1 MLAARRDFATLG
13 LQADWNWTNAKAD
26 NFYSVEPGIPRDSST
41 LSYSSRENWFGT
53 LRTRSGIVVD
63 NLLLYVIGGLAWAN
77 FDRNL
82 TYTVVNPPNAQA
94 FSSSNTRLGF
104 VVGFGT
110 EWAFS
115 QNWSI
120 TSEVLYMGFKKDQ
133 QSFSCSI
140 GVCEVAE
147 TRVPYRY
154 EFTDSQWVTRIGV
167 NYRFNG
173 YY

>member
-1 MLAARRDFATLG
+1 
-13 LQADWNWTNAKAD
+13 
-26 NFYSVEPGIPRDSST
+26 
-41 LSYSSRENWFGT
+41 
-53 LRTRSGIVVD
+53 
-63 NLLLYVIGGLAWAN
+63 
-77 FDRNL
+77 
-82 TYTVVNPPNAQA
+82 
-94 FSSSNTRLGF
+94 
-104 VVGFGT
+104 
-110 EWAFS
+110 
-115 QNWSI
+115 
-120 TSEVLYMGFKKDQ
+120 MGFKKDQ